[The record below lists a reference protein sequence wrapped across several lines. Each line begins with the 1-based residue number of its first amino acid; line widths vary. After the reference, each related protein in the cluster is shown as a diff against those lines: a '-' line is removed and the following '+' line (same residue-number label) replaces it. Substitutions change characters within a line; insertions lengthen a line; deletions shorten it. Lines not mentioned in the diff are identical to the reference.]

1 MKTTFYILVLMLS
14 TLSCNSD
21 DDTPQNSEPTLN
33 GSWSLVNVTGGLAG
47 VDDDF
52 EIGLIIWDFNQDN
65 LELTVTNNNTANVIY
80 DGLSSGTYDYEVLST
95 TGEDAYLVIHNFGI
109 NHEIITL
116 NASQLVLDEGVA
128 ADGFLLTFSRSSF

>member
-1 MKTTFYILVLMLS
+1 MKNTIYILTFTLLMLS
-14 TLSCNSD
+14 CNTDGNSQ
-21 DDTPQNSEPTLN
+21 QNAEPTIGGQWN
-33 GSWSLVNVTGGLAG
+33 LVNVTGGLAG

-52 EIGLIIWDFNQDN
+52 EVGLIIWDFNEDN

-95 TGEDAYLVIHNFGI
+95 TGETAYLVIHNFGI

-128 ADGFLLTFSRSSF
+128 ADGFLLTFSR

>member
-1 MKTTFYILVLMLS
+1 MKTTFYILVLMLF

-21 DDTPQNSEPTLN
+21 DDTQQNSEPTLD

-65 LELTVTNNNTANVIY
+65 LELTVTNNNTVSVIY
-80 DGLSSGTYDYEVLST
+80 DGFPTGTYDYEIFT
-95 TGEDAYLVIHNFGI
+95 ETNGEMSVVINTVSYRVT
-109 NHEIITL
+109 NLTS
-116 NASQLVLDEGVA
+116 SQLVIDEGVV
-128 ADGFLLTFSRSSF
+128 ADGFLLSFSR

>member
-21 DDTPQNSEPTLN
+21 DDTEQNSEPTLN

-80 DGLSSGTYDYEVLST
+80 DGFPSGTYDYEIFTETNGEMSVVINTVSYRVT
-95 TGEDAYLVIHNFGI
+95 TLAS
-109 NHEIITL
+109 
-116 NASQLVLDEGVA
+116 SQLVIDEGIV
-128 ADGFLLTFSRSSF
+128 ADGFLLTFIR

>member
-1 MKTTFYILVLMLS
+1 MKNTIYILTFTLLMLS
-14 TLSCNSD
+14 CNTD
-21 DDTPQNSEPTLN
+21 DNSQQNAEPTIGGQWN
-33 GSWSLVNVTGGLAG
+33 LVNVTGGLAG

-52 EIGLIIWDFNQDN
+52 EVGLIIWDFNEDN

-95 TGEDAYLVIHNFGI
+95 TGETAYLVIHNFGI

-116 NASQLVLDEGVA
+116 NASQLVLDEGVV
-128 ADGFLLTFSRSSF
+128 ADGFLLTFNR

>member
-1 MKTTFYILVLMLS
+1 MKNTIYILTFTLLMLS
-14 TLSCNSD
+14 CNTD
-21 DDTPQNSEPTLN
+21 DNSQQNAEPTIGGQWN
-33 GSWSLVNVTGGLAG
+33 LVNVTGGLAG

-52 EIGLIIWDFNQDN
+52 EVGLIIWDFNEDN

-95 TGEDAYLVIHNFGI
+95 TGEAAYLVIHNFGI
-109 NHEIITL
+109 NDEIITL

-128 ADGFLLTFSRSSF
+128 ADGFLLTFSR

>member
-1 MKTTFYILVLMLS
+1 MKNTIYILTFTLLMLS
-14 TLSCNSD
+14 CNTD
-21 DDTPQNSEPTLN
+21 DNSQQNAEPTIGGQWN
-33 GSWSLVNVTGGLAG
+33 LVNVIGGLAG

-52 EIGLIIWDFNQDN
+52 EVGLIIWDFNEDN

-95 TGEDAYLVIHNFGI
+95 TGEAAYLVIHNFGI

-116 NASQLVLDEGVA
+116 NASQLVLEEGVA
-128 ADGFLLTFSRSSF
+128 ADGFLLTFSR

>member
-1 MKTTFYILVLMLS
+1 MKTTFYILVLMLF

-21 DDTPQNSEPTLN
+21 DDTQQNSEPTLD

-65 LELTVTNNNTANVIY
+65 LELTVTNNNTVNVIY
-80 DGLSSGTYDYEVLST
+80 DGFPTGTYDYEIFT
-95 TGEDAYLVIHNFGI
+95 ETNGEMSVVINTVSYRVT
-109 NHEIITL
+109 NLTS
-116 NASQLVLDEGVA
+116 SQLVIDEGVV
-128 ADGFLLTFSRSSF
+128 ADGFLLLFSR